1 MTDSRKELGPCIE
14 HAQKRKY
21 GATHIKVNGRRK
33 CVMLHRLAYIK
44 ANGLSI
50 DEINGLVVRHK
61 CDNPRCYNPDHLEL
75 GTYADNSIDMVLRG
89 RSTKGERNPMAKL
102 TNKQVEE
109 IRHEYSLGSIT
120 QRSIA
125 KKFGISFALTCLII
139 NKKIWN

>member
-1 MTDSRKELGPCIE
+1 
-14 HAQKRKY
+14 
-21 GATHIKVNGRRK
+21 
-33 CVMLHRLAYIK
+33 MLHRLAYIK